1 MKQIETETKRL
12 RLAIESIE
20 QGIIIENDNKTKMET
35 YRSIDWLQ
43 YAKDSIKTGLDYA
56 RKRFIDVSVNNIG
69 RGSYE
74 IKKGLQTTKAF
85 NGAQVF
91 DPSFCYKMTLYEVK
105 AHLDLLINFNF
116 VSQETIDATKKDA
129 EIMHAYMIRN
139 HTLPDVNIMD
149 HRVMMKGN
157 EIKKEAALAR
167 IKKKRR
173 GDRIREHT
181 ETLEQDDIGK
191 VAHLLDNIF
200 QQMQKN

>member
-1 MKQIETETKRL
+1 MRL
-12 RLAIESIE
+12 KLILI
-20 QGIIIENDNKTKMET
+20 
-35 YRSIDWLQ
+35 
-43 YAKDSIKTGLDYA
+43 
-56 RKRFIDVSVNNIG
+56 F
-69 RGSYE
+69 
-74 IKKGLQTTKAF
+74 
-85 NGAQVF
+85 
-91 DPSFCYKMTLYEVK
+91 
-105 AHLDLLINFNF
+105 LINFNF